1 LKLFKIK
8 VDFKQPKNF
17 TVVEKNNP
25 KTALLGIFIFY
36 LSICHLSSC
45 LRGAFCALISLGSA
59 SSEVFWLRVQ
69 KAAIKGE
76 INRHDTMGL
85 S

>member
-1 LKLFKIK
+1 L
-8 VDFKQPKNF
+8 
-17 TVVEKNNP
+17 TSNNP
-25 KTALLGIFIFY
+25 KTFDHCGKNNNPITALLGIFY
-36 LSICHLSSC
+36 LLICHLSNC